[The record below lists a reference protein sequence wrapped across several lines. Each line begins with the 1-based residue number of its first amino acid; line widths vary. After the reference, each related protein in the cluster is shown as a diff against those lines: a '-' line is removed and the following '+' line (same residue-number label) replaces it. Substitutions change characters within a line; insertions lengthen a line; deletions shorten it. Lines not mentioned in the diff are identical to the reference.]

1 MDNQWL
7 ASVEHE
13 EILSIIKAINL
24 LEIAS
29 HTRHVSASNAV
40 QRMAE
45 NFLCLAIALV
55 QKLQRSLL
63 GVGKNWQQGVNLLIV
78 TAIRYEVSFS

>member
-7 ASVEHE
+7 AGVEHE
-13 EILSIIKAINL
+13 EILSIIKAIDL
-24 LEIAS
+24 LEIARYAS
-29 HTRHVSASNAV
+29 HVGSSNAV

-55 QKLQRSLL
+55 QKLQCSLL
-63 GVGKNWQQGVNLLIV
+63 GVGKNRQKGVDLLII
-78 TAIRYEVSFS
+78 TIIRC